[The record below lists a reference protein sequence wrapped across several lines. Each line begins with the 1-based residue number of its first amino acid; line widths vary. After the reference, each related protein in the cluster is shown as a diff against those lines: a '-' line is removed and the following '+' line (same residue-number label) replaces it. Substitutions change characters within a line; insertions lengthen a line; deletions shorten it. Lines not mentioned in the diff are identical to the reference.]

1 MRILI
6 IEDEEKLA
14 ISLKKGLEK
23 EGYAVDYVLDGE
35 TGQRRIA
42 LNHQDYDLVILDLM
56 MPKRDGFEVCRNVRK
71 QNITIPILVLTARD
85 ATEDKVQALNDGADD
100 YLVKP
105 FSFEELTARIRALLR
120 RPEQALTEELTVRD
134 LVLNTSSRKV
144 HRRGDEIFLTLKEFS
159 LLEYLMRHPN
169 QVVTRENMIDHLWDF
184 AFDSFSNVVDVH
196 IKNLRRKIDGNYDE
210 KLLETIRGV
219 GYKIKE

>member
-56 MPKRDGFEVCRNVRK
+56 MPKKDGFEVCRNVRK